1 MNKFL
6 YTDVTNHTEKKGN
19 LTYLSWAWAWAEVLK
34 VDPKAS
40 WCVNKFEFES
50 RSVPFMVLPDDT
62 CMVEVVVTIDGNAK
76 LCVLPVMDNRNRPV
90 KNPDSFAVNTAIMRC
105 MTKAIALHGLGLFIY
120 AGEDLPEA
128 QPETQVAAI
137 AITPEATK
145 RVETMITKAI
155 VETAAGNPNANAELF
170 RDGITEYLLLSRTKE
185 DLQSYWKANQQTLD
199 KLKVSHPD
207 IFKQIRDSFSE
218 AKQKLEK

>member
-6 YTDVTNHTEKKGN
+6 NTDVNNHTEKKGN

-40 WCVNKFEFES
+40 WCANKFEFEG

-62 CMVEVVVTIDGNAK
+62 CMVEVVVTVEGNAK
-76 LCVLPVMDNRNRPV
+76 VCVLPVMDNRNRPI

-105 MTKAIALHGLGLFIY
+105 MTKAIALHGLGLYIY
-120 AGEDLPEA
+120 AGEDLPEEA
-128 QPETQVAAI
+128 DAAL
-137 AITPEATK
+137 AVTPEATK
-145 RVETMITKAI
+145 RVEAMITKAI
-155 VETAAGNPNANAELF
+155 VETAAGNPDANAELF

-218 AKQKLEK
+218 AKAKLEQ

>member
-6 YTDVTNHTEKKGN
+6 YTDVTGHTEKKGN
-19 LTYLSWAWAWAEVLK
+19 LTYLSWAWAWSEVIK

-40 WCVNKFEFES
+40 WCVNKFEFEG

-62 CMVEVVVTIDGNAK
+62 CMVETVVTVEGNSK
-76 LCVLPVMDNRNRPV
+76 LCVLPVMDNRNKPV

-105 MTKAIALHGLGLFIY
+105 MTKAVAMHGLGLFIY
-120 AGEDLPEA
+120 AGEDLPETAA
-128 QPETQVAAI
+128 QLPGV
-137 AITPEATK
+137 TPEATQ
-145 RVETMITKAI
+145 RVEKIIEKA
-155 VETAAGNPNANAELF
+155 VKETAGGNPDANANLF
-170 RDGITEYLLLSRTKE
+170 RDSIVEYLKLSRSKE

-199 KLKVSHPD
+199 KLKVSHPE

-218 AKQKLEK
+218 AKAKLE

>member
-6 YTDVTNHTEKKGN
+6 NTDVNNHTEKKGN

-40 WCVNKFEFES
+40 WCANKFEFEG

-62 CMVEVVVTIDGNAK
+62 CMVEVVVTVEGNAK
-76 LCVLPVMDNRNRPV
+76 VCVLPVMDNRNRPI
-90 KNPDSFAVNTAIMRC
+90 KNPDSFSVNTAIMRC
-105 MTKAIALHGLGLFIY
+105 MTKAIALHGLGLYIY
-120 AGEDLPEA
+120 AGEDLPEEA
-128 QPETQVAAI
+128 DAAL
-137 AITPEATK
+137 AVTPEATK
-145 RVETMITKAI
+145 RVEAMITKAI
-155 VETAAGNPNANAELF
+155 VETAAGNPDANAELF

-218 AKQKLEK
+218 AKAKLEK

>member
-6 YTDVTNHTEKKGN
+6 NTDVNKHTEKKGN

-40 WCVNKFEFES
+40 WCANKFEFEG

-62 CMVEVVVTIDGNAK
+62 CMVETVVTVDGNAK
-76 LCVLPVMDNRNRPV
+76 VCVLPVMDNRNRPI
-90 KNPDSFAVNTAIMRC
+90 KNPDSFSVNTAIMRC
-105 MTKAIALHGLGLFIY
+105 MTKAIALHGLGLYIY
-120 AGEDLPEA
+120 AGEDLPEE
-128 QPETQVAAI
+128 PEDHLPLPGV
-137 AITPEATK
+137 TPEATK

-155 VETAAGNPNANAELF
+155 VETAAGNPDANAELF
-170 RDGITEYLLLSRTKE
+170 RDGITEYLNLSRTKAE
-185 DLQSYWKANQQTLD
+185 LSNYWKVNQQTLD
-199 KLKVSHPD
+199 ALKVSHPD

-218 AKQKLEK
+218 AKAKLE